1 MNQSSNPNRLPL
13 NFGSR
18 EINRKVTAIIAKIL
32 PTIPITEIAFV
43 LSRTGEPYVVIE
55 MFFVAESQC
64 QSADVLPV
72 MSEVD
77 LLNDS
82 LTVQCVLIYNPITSF
97 NSGFVQMH
105 VWLVG
110 RHVDVVMPSIM
121 HFN

>member
-1 MNQSSNPNRLPL
+1 MNQSSNPNRPPP

-18 EINRKVTAIIAKIL
+18 EINRKVTAIIAKTP
-32 PTIPITEIAFV
+32 PTIPITETAFV
-43 LSRTGEPYVVIE
+43 LSRTGEPHVVIE

-64 QSADVLPV
+64 QSADALPV

-77 LLNDS
+77 SLNDS
-82 LTVQCVLIYNPITSF
+82 LTVQCVLTHNPITSF

-110 RHVDVVMPSIM
+110 RHVDVAMPSTM